1 MSLTKIDV
9 ERIVSNA
16 VENMKNSI
24 ITEITALIDEK
35 LEPVNTE
42 LNSIRESL
50 NNNHGILLSR
60 IEALENENLSMKKKH
75 AKEQVKLLDLQIHSM
90 KRNLIV
96 PNIEEDADPASED
109 TDKLIFKLKQ
119 ILKEKVN
126 MPPEK
131 VDSITFT
138 AAHRLGNRNTNRAR
152 STIFVFLMN
161 HHVSETWKYIKKLGR
176 GCKYHFK
183 SHLPKDLADYKSDLL
198 KERITLRNPEEG
210 GDPNFPCR
218 VIEVKGYPQMEIKD
232 AHGRWEVKKAY
243 KDRFGE
249 LLD

>member
-9 ERIVSNA
+9 ERIVNSA
-16 VENMKNSI
+16 VELMKNSI
-24 ITEITALIDEK
+24 ISEITALIDEK

-42 LNSIRESL
+42 LASIRKAI
-50 NNNHGILLSR
+50 NDNHGTLLSR
-60 IEALENENLSMKKKH
+60 IEALESENLSMKKKH

-90 KRNLIV
+90 KKNLIV

-109 TDKLIFKLKQ
+109 TDKLIYKLKD
-119 ILKEKVN
+119 ILKTKVN
-126 MPPEK
+126 MPSET
-131 VDSITFT
+131 VDSFTIT
-138 AAHRLGNRNTNRAR
+138 AAHRLGNRNKNRPRA
-152 STIFVFLMN
+152 TIFVFLMN
-161 HHVSETWKYIKKLGR
+161 HNVSETWKYIKKLGR

-183 SHLPKDLADYKSDLL
+183 THLPKDLADYKSDLL
-198 KERITLRNPEEG
+198 KERIALRNPEEG
-210 GDPNFPCR
+210 GDPDFPCR

-249 LLD
+249 LLN